1 MNGTP
6 GGIITVGTR
15 LRFDGGLW
23 EVTELTASAVVL
35 CDALGGLRQASISSL
50 LADPATRLLDA
61 APAEPASAGP
71 GISGLTP
78 PETEEMR
85 RLAGHVLEVLT
96 GYQRGG
102 EALALPGEPR
112 PQYAPGT
119 AKLQR
124 CQAKAAELGVS
135 VMTVRRMI
143 WRFEA
148 DGPEGLIDRR
158 RQRRNDVRWRSSAS
172 YHSAALWLLRPS
184 PSRVRMRI
192 HHRAPFKTLVRL
204 AGCGRRQSRAPPGP
218 FRGTRASP
226 GPVATR
232 HSSPRPLPTTAGS
245 PPRSPM

>member
-6 GGIITVGTR
+6 GGTITIGTR
-15 LRFDGGLW
+15 LFFDGGLW
-23 EVTELTASAVVL
+23 EVTELTATAVVMR
-35 CDALGGLRQASISSL
+35 DALGGLRQASISGL

-61 APAEPASAGP
+61 APAEPAPAEP
-71 GISGLTP
+71 GTSGLTP

-148 DGPEGLIDRR
+148 NGPEGLADRR
-158 RQRRNDVRWRSSAS
+158 SDPAS
-172 YHSAALWLLRPS
+172 TSTSGAWPTC
-184 PSRVRMRI
+184 
-192 HHRAPFKTLVRL
+192 K
-204 AGCGRRQSRAPPGP
+204 GRRGSSSPWPSVSTD
-218 FRGTRASP
+218 GTL
-226 GPVATR
+226 GPVGGRFALSFEKALFGWVGGQLDGAVVGGDGCVT
-232 HSSPRPLPTTAGS
+232 
-245 PPRSPM
+245 PPCTGEEIGARGVVGLVVLE